1 MDLAA
6 PRLSR
11 DTVYD
16 SPDISFVH
24 DITLVKVESIEESIV
39 SNITPMY
46 LIYHQC
52 KNVTASNECPLN
64 VASE

>member
-46 LIYHQC
+46 LIYH
-52 KNVTASNECPLN
+52 
-64 VASE
+64 